1 VKEKMRTKEVISILL
16 IVFLFTSIVL
26 TTTTKVYDKDDDDD
40 DNNEEWPDYDEN
52 KCSTIHIMSKCYDM
66 SRFYDD
72 GITEDDIDVY
82 CDNKPDLTN
91 FEQERCDRL
100 YEKLVQTYD

>member
-16 IVFLFTSIVL
+16 IVLLFTSLVL
-26 TTTTKVYDKDDDDD
+26 TTTTKVYGKDDDNE
-40 DNNEEWPDYDEN
+40 DNDEWPDYDEN
-52 KCSTIHIMSKCYDM
+52 KCSPTNIMSKCYDM
-66 SRFYDD
+66 SEFYDD

>member
-1 VKEKMRTKEVISILL
+1 MRTKEVVSIMFIIVLFIS
-16 IVFLFTSIVL
+16 VVL
-26 TTTTKVYDKDDDDD
+26 TTTTNVNGKDDDDD
-40 DNNEEWPDYDEN
+40 DEEEWPDYDEN
-52 KCSTIHIMSKCYDM
+52 KCSTMHIMSKCYDM
-66 SRFYDD
+66 SKFYDD
-72 GITEDDIDVY
+72 RITADDIDVY

>member
-1 VKEKMRTKEVISILL
+1 
-16 IVFLFTSIVL
+16 
-26 TTTTKVYDKDDDDD
+26 
-40 DNNEEWPDYDEN
+40 
-52 KCSTIHIMSKCYDM
+52 
-66 SRFYDD
+66 
-72 GITEDDIDVY
+72 VY

>member
-1 VKEKMRTKEVISILL
+1 MRTKEVVSIMF
-16 IVFLFTSIVL
+16 IVVLFTSVVL
-26 TTTTKVYDKDDDDD
+26 TTTKVNGKDDDDD
-40 DNNEEWPDYDEN
+40 DDEEWPDYDEN
-52 KCSTIHIMSKCYDM
+52 KCSTTHIMSKCYDM
-66 SRFYDD
+66 SKFYDD